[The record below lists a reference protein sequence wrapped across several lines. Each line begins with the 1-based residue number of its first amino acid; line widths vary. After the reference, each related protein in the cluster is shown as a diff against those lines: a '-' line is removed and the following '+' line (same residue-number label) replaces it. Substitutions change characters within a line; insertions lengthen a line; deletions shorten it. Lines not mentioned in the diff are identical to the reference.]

1 MVVIHEKPV
10 LIQAS
15 DVEYA
20 SFGERAVAMFVDILI
35 IAIPSMF
42 VPFIAPW
49 LYFALLEGSAGG
61 ATVGKKMMGLRV
73 LTTDGKRIGFGVATG
88 RYFANFLNVLTGFLG
103 YFIMLFSG
111 RNQCL
116 HDVITSTVVVRVPKD
131 PVEVLQTV
139 RQAKPVR
146 EQAASA
152 AKKAKSDDA
161 RVWNLQKGS
170 ETHYLR
176 LTEEGGQYL
185 HRTPQGDFTD
195 RFTLWQLADGKANY
209 ADAFGETVYREM
221 QEHAEQ
227 LMMRLSES

>member
-1 MVVIHEKPV
+1 MVIINEKPV
-10 LIQAS
+10 VIQAT
-15 DVEYA
+15 DTEYA
-20 SFGERAVAMFVDILI
+20 SFGERAVALFIDLLI
-35 IAIPSMF
+35 VSVPSIF

-49 LYFALLEGSAGG
+49 LYFALLEGSSGG
-61 ATVGKKMMGLRV
+61 ATVGKRMMGLRV

-88 RYFANFLNVLTGFLG
+88 RYFANFLNVITGFLG

-116 HDVITSTVVVRVPKD
+116 HDMITSTVVVRIPKD
-131 PVEVLQTV
+131 PVQVVQSV
-139 RQAKPVR
+139 RRPKVKT
-146 EQAASA
+146 EDTLLN
-152 AKKAKSDDA
+152 AKKTKNDNA
-161 RVWNLQKGS
+161 RVWNIQSGS

-185 HRTPQGDFTD
+185 HRTSQGDFTD

-209 ADAFGETVYREM
+209 ADAFGETAYREM

-227 LMMRLSES
+227 LMMRISES